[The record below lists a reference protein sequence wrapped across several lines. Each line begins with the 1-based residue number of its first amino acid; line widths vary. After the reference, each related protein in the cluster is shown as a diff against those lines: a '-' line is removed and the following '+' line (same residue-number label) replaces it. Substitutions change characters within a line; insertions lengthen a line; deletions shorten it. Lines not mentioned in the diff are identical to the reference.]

1 MDSKICGA
9 AAYYNTNIEP
19 ILFVSDDITCRC
31 IAREVYCLE
40 SIGSDAGNEVYT
52 GYLSIEGSSE
62 FINDWF
68 STVDYSTLY
77 PNQYLLISNTET
89 GASTEMRFDGEQF
102 VNLTLPPA
110 RYLKGKNS
118 LQRCAIDLMMNSDID
133 IAVIMGTYGSGKS
146 YLATQMAL
154 YHVLE
159 KGHQAKILGI
169 REPSGEGTPVGYLKG
184 TLEDKTYNFFLPIE
198 QQLRGGEF
206 EFENLRQRGT
216 LDTNIPFYMKGTT
229 YDDTIM
235 LVDEAEDLTES
246 QLRLIGTR
254 LGKNSRIFLSGDYGQ
269 SLVDKTSH
277 NPLVKMCNLLKGNPT
292 FGCIYLED
300 DVRSHA
306 SKLFANLFK

>member
-1 MDSKICGA
+1 MKKFYDTCALLNLAEKAFQEPFVISVFTLYELESIKTSRNKDAELKYAARKVCKLLDENTGNFEVVFHEIPTEFSFYEEVMDSKICGA

-19 ILFVSDDITCRC
+19 ILFVSDDIACRC

-40 SIGSDAGNEVYT
+40 SVGSDSGNEVYT

-68 STVDYSTLY
+68 STIDYSTLY

-118 LQRCAIDLMMNSDID
+118 LQRCAIDLMMNSNID

-159 KGHQAKILGI
+159 KGH
-169 REPSGEGTPVGYLKG
+169 
-184 TLEDKTYNFFLPIE
+184 
-198 QQLRGGEF
+198 
-206 EFENLRQRGT
+206 
-216 LDTNIPFYMKGTT
+216 
-229 YDDTIM
+229 
-235 LVDEAEDLTES
+235 
-246 QLRLIGTR
+246 
-254 LGKNSRIFLSGDYGQ
+254 
-269 SLVDKTSH
+269 
-277 NPLVKMCNLLKGNPT
+277 
-292 FGCIYLED
+292 
-300 DVRSHA
+300 
-306 SKLFANLFK
+306 